1 MVNIWQS
8 YGQDYSGFLFLTHMV
23 DHVMHLVCAVLV
35 MRVVMAIVIDRVIS
49 ASHLSCVL
57 QLLM

>member
-1 MVNIWQS
+1 MGKIIVASFFDSQGRS
-8 YGQDYSGFLFLTHMV
+8 CDAS
-23 DHVMHLVCAVLV
+23 HLCAVLV